1 MLIYFVLLE
10 NLFPLVKEIDIER
23 VRTYKDFSNSINLT
37 THMKPEVFVLYVTE
51 TLEPQPTPTPAG
63 GCGGEC
69 QWEE

>member
-10 NLFPLVKEIDIER
+10 KLSAQVKEIEIES
-23 VRTYKDFSNSINLT
+23 VRTYKEFSNSINLT

-51 TLEPQPTPTPAG
+51 TLEPQPTRTPAW